1 MGARRARDQRAR
13 HRPSGSQHLARC
25 GALRCSRM
33 QLSRMQL
40 AHARPGTDSVQSAR
54 WTQDE
59 TRSQRAAAMR
69 RRPGSDGVRLA
80 RALTR
85 SKKSCRCMGQS
96 SGISLA
102 VSIVRRI
109 SKRSGSAV
117 GGETSS
123 DSSDMIPAGLWA
135 AKRTT
140 RACGDQGLGEERARA
155 AGSEPHTEAVSAARS
170 PVPRRESEKP
180 RCARATWKLY
190 IFAASNRPER
200 MHFQTSLASIYVVG
214 NALSSTTVETSER
227 ARTRAPRGGGQG
239 WKTLSR

>member
-1 MGARRARDQRAR
+1 MHG
-13 HRPSGSQHLARC
+13 
-25 GALRCSRM
+25 
-33 QLSRMQL
+33 
-40 AHARPGTDSVQSAR
+40 SVQSAR

-85 SKKSCRCMGQS
+85 SKKSCRCIGQS

-135 AKRTT
+135 RRGRRALAET
-140 RACGDQGLGEERARA
+140 RGLEKRARA
-155 AGSEPHTEAVSAARS
+155 AGSEPHAEACVGRSLAGTAPRKRARD
-170 PVPRRESEKP
+170 VKKP
-180 RCARATWKLY
+180 RSAR
-190 IFAASNRPER
+190 
-200 MHFQTSLASIYVVG
+200 H
-214 NALSSTTVETSER
+214 VETLLFRRVESPR
-227 ARTRAPRGGGQG
+227 AHAFSNFTHNKLCR
-239 WKTLSR
+239 

>member
-1 MGARRARDQRAR
+1 MHSGNLQCPECAMDAGRDAL
-13 HRPSGSQHLARC
+13 PARC
-25 GALRCSRM
+25 S
-33 QLSRMQL
+33 
-40 AHARPGTDSVQSAR
+40 P
-54 WTQDE
+54 
-59 TRSQRAAAMR
+59 MR
-69 RRPGSDGVRLA
+69 RRFGSDGVRLA

-85 SKKSCRCMGQS
+85 SKKSCRCIGQS

-135 AKRTT
+135 RRGRRALAET
-140 RACGDQGLGEERARA
+140 RGLEKSARA

-200 MHFQTSLASIYVVG
+200 MHFQTSLASSYVVG

>member
-13 HRPSGSQHLARC
+13 HRPSG
-25 GALRCSRM
+25 ALRC
-33 QLSRMQL
+33 SRMQL
-40 AHARPGTDSVQSAR
+40 AHARPGTGSVQSAR

-85 SKKSCRCMGQS
+85 SKKSCRCIGQS

-135 AKRTT
+135 RRGRRALAET
-140 RACGDQGLGEERARA
+140 RGLEKSAR
-155 AGSEPHTEAVSAARS
+155 E
-170 PVPRRESEKP
+170 
-180 RCARATWKLY
+180 
-190 IFAASNRPER
+190 
-200 MHFQTSLASIYVVG
+200 
-214 NALSSTTVETSER
+214 
-227 ARTRAPRGGGQG
+227 
-239 WKTLSR
+239 

>member
-40 AHARPGTDSVQSAR
+40 AHARPGTGSVQSAR

-85 SKKSCRCMGQS
+85 SKKSCRCIGQS

-135 AKRTT
+135 RRGRRALAET
-140 RACGDQGLGEERARA
+140 RGLEKSARA
-155 AGSEPHTEAVSAARS
+155 AGSEPLPEAVSAARS
-170 PVPRRESEKP
+170 LAGTAPRKRARVVKKP
-180 RCARATWKLY
+180 RSAR
-190 IFAASNRPER
+190 
-200 MHFQTSLASIYVVG
+200 H
-214 NALSSTTVETSER
+214 VETLHFRRVESPR
-227 ARTRAPRGGGQG
+227 AHAFSNFTHNKLCR
-239 WKTLSR
+239 

>member
-33 QLSRMQL
+33 QL
-40 AHARPGTDSVQSAR
+40 AHARPGTGSVQSAR

-85 SKKSCRCMGQS
+85 SKKSCRCIGQS

-135 AKRTT
+135 RRGRRALAET
-140 RACGDQGLGEERARA
+140 RGLEKSARA
-155 AGSEPHTEAVSAARS
+155 AGSEPHEVACVGRSLAGTAPRKRARD
-170 PVPRRESEKP
+170 VKKP
-180 RCARATWKLY
+180 R
-190 IFAASNRPER
+190 S
-200 MHFQTSLASIYVVG
+200 
-214 NALSSTTVETSER
+214 
-227 ARTRAPRGGGQG
+227 APRGNSTFSPRRIAPRACIF
-239 WKTLSR
+239 KLHS